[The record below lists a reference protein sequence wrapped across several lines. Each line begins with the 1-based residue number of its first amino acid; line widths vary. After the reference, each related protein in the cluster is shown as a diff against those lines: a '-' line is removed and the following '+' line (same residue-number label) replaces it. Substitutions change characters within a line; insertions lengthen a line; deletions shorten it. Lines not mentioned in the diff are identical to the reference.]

1 MYIKNCIHF
10 YSMLEA
16 FCVIKFWSYSIFHS
30 SENNRKHR
38 NMEKGLGGGGCRIRY
53 ILHQIY
59 ICIYIY
65 IASQSIE
72 SIYTKWNGCLP
83 EDDMDKLDEDDD
95 VTGAVKRV

>member
-1 MYIKNCIHF
+1 
-10 YSMLEA
+10 
-16 FCVIKFWSYSIFHS
+16 
-30 SENNRKHR
+30 
-38 NMEKGLGGGGCRIRY
+38 MEKGFGGGGVQDTLY
-53 ILHQIY
+53 ITSD
-59 ICIYIY
+59 IYIY

>member
-1 MYIKNCIHF
+1 
-10 YSMLEA
+10 
-16 FCVIKFWSYSIFHS
+16 
-30 SENNRKHR
+30 
-38 NMEKGLGGGGCRIRY
+38 MEKGWGGGAGYVIYYIRY
-53 ILHQIY
+53 
-59 ICIYIY
+59 IYIY

>member
-1 MYIKNCIHF
+1 
-10 YSMLEA
+10 
-16 FCVIKFWSYSIFHS
+16 
-30 SENNRKHR
+30 
-38 NMEKGLGGGGCRIRY
+38 MEKGFGGGGVQDTLY
-53 ILHQIY
+53 ITSDIY
-59 ICIYIY
+59 IYIY

>member
-1 MYIKNCIHF
+1 
-10 YSMLEA
+10 
-16 FCVIKFWSYSIFHS
+16 
-30 SENNRKHR
+30 
-38 NMEKGLGGGGCRIRY
+38 MEKGWGCGGAGYVIYYIRY
-53 ILHQIY
+53 
-59 ICIYIY
+59 IYIY

>member
-1 MYIKNCIHF
+1 
-10 YSMLEA
+10 
-16 FCVIKFWSYSIFHS
+16 
-30 SENNRKHR
+30 
-38 NMEKGLGGGGCRIRY
+38 MEKGWGGGGGAGYVIYYIRY
-53 ILHQIY
+53 
-59 ICIYIY
+59 IYIY

>member
-1 MYIKNCIHF
+1 
-10 YSMLEA
+10 
-16 FCVIKFWSYSIFHS
+16 
-30 SENNRKHR
+30 
-38 NMEKGLGGGGCRIRY
+38 MEPQFLFFFLGGGAGYVIYYIRY
-53 ILHQIY
+53 
-59 ICIYIY
+59 IYIY